1 MLLIRHLAQQ
11 IMDQI
16 LPLIKENINIMDLQG
31 IIIASGQKNRLGEP
45 HKGAEEVLRSKKTVE
60 IYPEDVESYPGARP
74 GVNLPLFL
82 EEDLIGVAGI
92 SGHPDEVR
100 KSVQLLKTIT
110 ELILSRE
117 HLRQNL
123 LSESRLKEHF
133 AKLLLTPSPD
143 DEKKLRELAAILHFD
158 LQSGYDVFVIRLD
171 FLQTN
176 TAPLHELEAAQCQEY
191 LPAHLQNAGLL
202 DEEDFIL
209 IRPQE
214 ALLLQ
219 HKTGNGKELFSVL
232 SQIFPGEKVSLGQGS
247 YASCWQQ
254 LAPAYQEAAFASK
267 QGAYTFIGQSDI
279 LSAYLSTKASEQ
291 SVPALAA
298 LREQILSTV
307 GAKYDMAATIRC
319 LLAQN
324 LHLTRTAEA
333 LFIHRNTLL
342 FRLEKLKKA
351 TGLDPCHLLSHAF
364 LCHFIF

>member
-31 IIIASGQKNRLGEP
+31 IIIASGQKSRLGQQ
-45 HKGAEEVLRSKKTVE
+45 HKGAEEVLRSQKTVE
-60 IYPEDVESYPGARP
+60 IYPEDIKRYPGARP

-82 EEDLIGVAGI
+82 EESIIGVAGI

-123 LSESRLKEHF
+123 LSESRLKESF
-133 AKLLLTPSPD
+133 AKLLLTASAD

-158 LQSGYDVFVIRLD
+158 LQAGYDVFVIRLD
-171 FLQTN
+171 FLQTS
-176 TAPLHELEAAQCQEY
+176 TAPLHKLEAAQCQEY
-191 LPAHLQNAGLL
+191 LPAHLQSAGLL
-202 DEEDFIL
+202 DEKDFIL
-209 IRPQE
+209 IRAQE

-219 HKTGNGKELFSVL
+219 QKTGNGKELFSIL

-247 YASCWQQ
+247 HATCWQQ
-254 LAPAYQEAAFASK
+254 IAPAYQEAAFASR
-267 QGAYTFIGQSDI
+267 QGAYTFIGQPDI
-279 LSAYLSTKASEQ
+279 LSAYLTEAAAAQ
-291 SVPALAA
+291 PLPALAE
-298 LREQILSTV
+298 LRQQILASV
-307 GAKYDMAATIRC
+307 GAKYDMSETIRC

-364 LCHFIF
+364 LCRFIF